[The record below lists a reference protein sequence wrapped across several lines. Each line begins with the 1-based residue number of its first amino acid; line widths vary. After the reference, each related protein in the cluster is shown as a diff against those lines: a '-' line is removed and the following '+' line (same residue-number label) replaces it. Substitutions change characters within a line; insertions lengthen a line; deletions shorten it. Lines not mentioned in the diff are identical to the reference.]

1 MLVITRK
8 TNESIIIN
16 DCIEIVVTGISR
28 DGVRL
33 GINAP
38 REMGIY
44 RREVYESIAEA
55 NRSGAG
61 ASSAL
66 LKAKLAKM
74 KPPEAK

>member
-16 DCIEIVVTGISR
+16 DCIEIVVTGITR

-61 ASSAL
+61 TTSAL
-66 LKAKLAKM
+66 LKAKLTKL
-74 KPPEAK
+74 KPPE